1 MRSILRQGLKRLVTN
16 RTDRPRGDRSAIVIA
31 VAARKGGVGKTTTCV
46 NLAAALGRY
55 QGRRVL
61 VVDLDPQNHVGT
73 SLAAQVRV
81 GGRGISTVFD
91 EGTDANLVDLVVPTD
106 AKNLH
111 IVPRDHELDKTE
123 TALSSRIGKE
133 FILREQL
140 EIARTHYDIIL
151 IDCPPNVGNLTLN
164 ALVACDLVLIPCDL
178 SPLAVE
184 GVHSLVGTIAEV
196 SSRLNPKIDVLGVL
210 VTRFDARNTAMNET
224 VLDELGGDYGDVV
237 IPTRIGINTDLAK
250 AQLAG
255 KNVFDFAPK
264 SRGAKHHRELAEFVA
279 SHLDS

>member
-16 RTDRPRGDRSAIVIA
+16 RTERPRGDRSAVVIA
-31 VAARKGGVGKTTTCV
+31 VSARKGGVGKTTTCV
-46 NLAAALGRY
+46 NLAAALGRF
-55 QGRRVL
+55 QDRRVL
-61 VVDLDPQNHVGT
+61 VIDLDPQNHVGT
-73 SLAAQVRV
+73 SLSAQVRV
-81 GGRGISTVFD
+81 GGRGIATVF
-91 EGTDANLVDLVVPTD
+91 EENTDTNLVDLVVPTD
-106 AKNLH
+106 AENLH
-111 IVPRDHELDKTE
+111 IVPPDHELDRTE
-123 TALSSRIGKE
+123 TALSARIGKE

-140 EIARTHYDIIL
+140 EIARTHYDVIL

-184 GVHSLVGTIAEV
+184 GVHSLVSTIAEV
-196 SSRLNPKIDVLGVL
+196 SSRLNPRIDVLGVL
-210 VTRFDARNTAMNET
+210 VTRYDARNTAMNET
-224 VLDELGGDYGDVV
+224 VLEELGGEYGDVV
-237 IPTRIGINTDLAK
+237 IPTRVGINTDLAK

-264 SRGAKHHRELAEFVA
+264 SRGAKHHRELAEFVV